1 MGIIRCKYISH
12 PIKYCH
18 NKTISI
24 NYNILGDIGAVFGY
38 WATTGDLITRT
49 RNNA

>member
-1 MGIIRCKYISH
+1 MGIIRCKYIFH

-18 NKTISI
+18 SKAISI
-24 NYNILGDIGAVFGY
+24 NYNILSDIWAVFGC
-38 WATTGDLITRT
+38 WATTGDPITRT